1 MDLSILVGPIIG
13 AVIGYGTNWIA
24 IKMLFRP
31 LKPVKIG
38 NFTLPFTPGIIPKRK
53 DKLAKAIGE
62 SVGNN
67 LFTKSDMEKMLLSEE
82 IESAV
87 IEGIFE
93 FLEQE
98 TEVQDVLLEIVD
110 EEKYFTV
117 RENLKQ
123 IIGAKIKNGLL
134 KAEIGEIISKEGGQV
149 IRDKVK
155 GSMLRMFVTDGLI
168 DSIVDPMGH
177 EIEKY
182 IREHGEE
189 KILPVVEDEINR
201 LETTS
206 MKALS
211 QQLEKDREK
220 WEEIVRNIYQNV
232 ILKYV
237 NGLLESLDISKVVE
251 EKVNQMEVLE
261 LEKLL
266 LSIMKKELGA
276 IVNLGAL
283 IGLILGSLN
292 LVI

>member
-1 MDLSILVGPIIG
+1 MDLSILAGPIIG

-87 IEGIFE
+87 IEGIFG

-98 TEVQDVLLEIVD
+98 IEVQDVLLEIVD
-110 EEKYFTV
+110 EEKYFMV

-123 IIGAKIKNGLL
+123 IISAKIKNGLL

-155 GSMLRMFVTDGLI
+155 GSMLKMFVTDGLI
-168 DSIVDPMGH
+168 DSIVGPMGH

-211 QQLEKDREK
+211 QQVEKDKEK

-237 NGLLESLDISKVVE
+237 KGLLESLDISKVVE

>member
-13 AVIGYGTNWIA
+13 AFIGYGTNWIA

-168 DSIVDPMGH
+168 DSIVGPMGH

-211 QQLEKDREK
+211 QQVEKDREK
-220 WEEIVRNIYQNV
+220 WEEIVSNIYQNV

-261 LEKLL
+261 LEKIL

>member
-87 IEGIFE
+87 IEGIFG
-93 FLEQE
+93 FLQQE

-110 EEKYFTV
+110 EEKYFIV

-123 IIGAKIKNGLL
+123 IISAKIKNGLL

-155 GSMLRMFVTDGLI
+155 GSMLKMFVTDGLI
-168 DSIVDPMGH
+168 DSIVGPMGH

-211 QQLEKDREK
+211 QQVEKDKEK

-237 NGLLESLDISKVVE
+237 KGLLESLDISKVVE

>member
-13 AVIGYGTNWIA
+13 AFIGYGTNWIA

-168 DSIVDPMGH
+168 DSIVGPMGH

-211 QQLEKDREK
+211 QQVEKDREK
-220 WEEIVRNIYQNV
+220 WEEIVSNIYQNV

-261 LEKLL
+261 LEKILS
-266 LSIMKKELGA
+266 SIMKKELGA

>member
-1 MDLSILVGPIIG
+1 MDLSILAGPIIG

-38 NFTLPFTPGIIPKRK
+38 NFTLPFTPDIIPKRK

-67 LFTKSDMEKMLLSEE
+67 LLTKSDMEKMLLSEE

-87 IEGIFE
+87 IEGIFG

-98 TEVQDVLLEIVD
+98 IEVQDVLLEIVD
-110 EEKYFTV
+110 EEKYFMV

-123 IIGAKIKNGLL
+123 IISAKIKNGLL

-155 GSMLRMFVTDGLI
+155 GSMLKMFVTDGLI
-168 DSIVDPMGH
+168 DSIVGPMGH

-211 QQLEKDREK
+211 QQVEKDKEK

-237 NGLLESLDISKVVE
+237 KGLLESLDISKVVE

>member
-1 MDLSILVGPIIG
+1 
-13 AVIGYGTNWIA
+13 
-24 IKMLFRP
+24 ML
-31 LKPVKIG
+31 K
-38 NFTLPFTPGIIPKRK
+38 
-53 DKLAKAIGE
+53 
-62 SVGNN
+62 
-67 LFTKSDMEKMLLSEE
+67 
-82 IESAV
+82 
-87 IEGIFE
+87 
-93 FLEQE
+93 
-98 TEVQDVLLEIVD
+98 
-110 EEKYFTV
+110 
-117 RENLKQ
+117 
-123 IIGAKIKNGLL
+123 
-134 KAEIGEIISKEGGQV
+134 
-149 IRDKVK
+149 
-155 GSMLRMFVTDGLI
+155 MFVTDGLI
-168 DSIVDPMGH
+168 DSIVGPMGH

-201 LETTS
+201 LETNS
-206 MKALS
+206 IKVLS

>member
-1 MDLSILVGPIIG
+1 MDLSILAGPIIG

-87 IEGIFE
+87 IEGIFG
-93 FLEQE
+93 FLQQE
-98 TEVQDVLLEIVD
+98 TEVQDVLLQIVD

-117 RENLKQ
+117 REDLKQ
-123 IIGAKIKNGLL
+123 IISAKIKNGLL

-155 GSMLRMFVTDGLI
+155 GSMLKMFVTDGLI
-168 DSIVDPMGH
+168 DSIVGPMGH

-189 KILPVVEDEINR
+189 KILPVVEDEINC

-211 QQLEKDREK
+211 QQVEKDKEK

-237 NGLLESLDISKVVE
+237 KGLLESLDISKVVE

>member
-1 MDLSILVGPIIG
+1 M
-13 AVIGYGTNWIA
+13 
-24 IKMLFRP
+24 
-31 LKPVKIG
+31 
-38 NFTLPFTPGIIPKRK
+38 
-53 DKLAKAIGE
+53 
-62 SVGNN
+62 
-67 LFTKSDMEKMLLSEE
+67 
-82 IESAV
+82 
-87 IEGIFE
+87 
-93 FLEQE
+93 
-98 TEVQDVLLEIVD
+98 QDVLLEIVD

>member
-1 MDLSILVGPIIG
+1 MDLSILAGPIIG

-82 IESAV
+82 IESVV
-87 IEGIFE
+87 IEGIFG
-93 FLEQE
+93 FLQQE
-98 TEVQDVLLEIVD
+98 TEVQDVLLQIVD

-117 RENLKQ
+117 REDLKQ
-123 IIGAKIKNGLL
+123 IISAKIKNGLL

-155 GSMLRMFVTDGLI
+155 GSMLKMFVTDGLI
-168 DSIVDPMGH
+168 DSIVGPMGH

-211 QQLEKDREK
+211 QQVEKDKEK

-237 NGLLESLDISKVVE
+237 KGLLESLDISKVVE